1 MGNLKDEDKHYL
13 YGTKEN
19 KAWNQMKQRCLNPNN
34 PDYGYYGGRGITVCD
49 RWKISFKNF
58 IEDMGNSPTGT
69 SLDRE
74 DVNGNYEPSNC
85 KWSTFSEQAINR
97 RIKETNTSGVTGVSF
112 NKSKGKWV
120 SYITLEGVT
129 TYLGSFVDKSQAVDA
144 RVAAEDKRASLKAN
158 II

>member
-1 MGNLKDEDKHYL
+1 MGNLKDKHHL

-34 PDYGYYGGRGITVCD
+34 PDYKYYGGRGVEVCD
-49 RWKISFKNF
+49 RWKESFKNF
-58 IEDMGNSPTGT
+58 LEDMGNSPTGT
-69 SLDRE
+69 SLDRV

-85 KWSTFSEQAINR
+85 KWSTSSEQAINR

-120 SYITLEGVT
+120 SYITLEGLT
-129 TYLGSFVDKSQAVDA
+129 TYLGSFVDKSQAVA
-144 RVAAEDKRASLKAN
+144 VRVAAEEKRASLKAN